1 MVGMARPYRGVDA
14 TARLAQRRQRFID
27 AGLELLG
34 GQTDPE
40 ELTVRAICAQS
51 GLTVRYF
58 YESFRDKDEFV
69 EAVFDAVT
77 AQLATTT
84 QAAVVTAPPAEQNR
98 AGISNLIRAITAD
111 ARVGR
116 LLFSKQLSNATLLRL
131 RLKHQGMFVAL
142 AGRHIQDALH
152 VGGSNRLGGTTHFV
166 LGGLQQAISAWLAG
180 EVKLSG
186 DQLVDLLVD
195 ILADLNDPGLFRG

>member
-1 MVGMARPYRGVDA
+1 MARPYRGVDA
-14 TARLAQRRQRFID
+14 SERLAQRRQRFLE

-34 GQTDPE
+34 GQTDPDQ
-40 ELTVRAICAQS
+40 LTVRAICAQS

-58 YESFRDKDEFV
+58 YESFTDKDAFV
-69 EAVFDAVT
+69 EAVFDTVT

-84 QAAVVTAPPAEQNR
+84 QAAVATASPADQNR
-98 AGISNLIRAITAD
+98 AGITNLIRTISDD

-116 LLFSKQLSNATLLRL
+116 LLFSQQLSNATLLRL
-131 RLKHQGMFVAL
+131 RLKHQGLFIAL

-152 VGGSNRLGGTTHFV
+152 VGGSNRLAGTTHFV

-180 EVKLSG
+180 EVKLG
-186 DQLVDLLVD
+186 VDQFVDLLVD
-195 ILADLNDPGLFRG
+195 VLADLNDPGLFRG